1 MARSLAA
8 TTRDAELRAL
18 AVAGQPVAGAWAQ
31 ITGHL
36 TRRLSPAHAA
46 LFAEP
51 SPDPTR
57 GTTDWYAEGEGETK
71 SLDEVPS
78 LLPRF
83 EQLVA
88 DIRAESE
95 RLLAE
100 RDEGLRLLGELLRLA
115 LEVPDR
121 NWIATRGNAIFLIA
135 WGHLQAGRA
144 QGAELIRTLPN
155 TAAPMAM
162 LALGPAAR
170 QAAWPWALLIASLLA
185 LLIALGLFLAWR
197 DPFGWLVPPN
207 AQCVAD
213 PADLDLL
220 RDLDAARAEEA
231 TLRSRLAQIAEDL
244 GRRRLLCQPPPP
256 PPRPEPPP
264 APEPPREEPLPLPP
278 PPAPPVPEPPR
289 QPDPPPPR
297 NDDADRARR
306 EGGQEGRAQ
315 IILGWDTRDDLDL
328 SIVCPNGQMIW
339 YQQRQACGGTLDI
352 DRNVGN
358 NRSRTPVENVFF
370 DNPMPG
376 TYEVRVHQY
385 DHVERAETP
394 YRVTIRIAGQPDRV
408 IQGVARPGPPRV
420 VDRFTIPGGR

>member
-1 MARSLAA
+1 MTRSLAA
-8 TTRDAELRAL
+8 TTRDAELRVL
-18 AVAGQPVAGAWAQ
+18 AVAGQPVPGTWAQ

-36 TRRLSPAHAA
+36 ARRLSPAHAA

-51 SPDPTR
+51 SPDPAR
-57 GTTDWYAEGEGETK
+57 GTTDWYAEGEGELN

-88 DIRAESE
+88 DIRAEAD

-100 RDEGLRLLGELLRLA
+100 RDEGLKLLGALLRLA

-121 NWIATRGNAIFLIA
+121 NRIATRGNAIFLIA
-135 WGHLQAGRA
+135 WGHQQAGRA

-162 LALGPAAR
+162 LTLGAVVR
-170 QAAWPWALLIASLLA
+170 KAAWPWALLIASLLA

-197 DPFGWLVPPN
+197 DPVGWLVPPS
-207 AQCVAD
+207 AQCLAD
-213 PADLDLL
+213 PADLELL

-231 TLRSRLAQIAEDL
+231 TLRSRLAEIAEER
-244 GRRRLLCQPPPP
+244 GRRRLLCQPSPPQ
-256 PPRPEPPP
+256 PEPSPP
-264 APEPPREEPLPLPP
+264 SS
-278 PPAPPVPEPPR
+278 PR
-289 QPDPPPPR
+289 QPDPPRPPR
-297 NDDADRARR
+297 TDDADRARR

-339 YQQRQACGGTLDI
+339 YQQRNACGGTLDV
-352 DRNVGN
+352 DRNVGTQ
-358 NRSRTPVENVFF
+358 RTRTPVENVSFET
-370 DNPMPG
+370 PMPG

-385 DHVERAETP
+385 DQVERTETP
-394 YRVTIRIAGQPDRV
+394 FRVTIRIAGQPDRV
-408 IQGVARPGPPRV
+408 VQGVARPGPPRV
-420 VDRFTIPGGR
+420 VDRFTIPGR

>member
-36 TRRLSPAHAA
+36 IRRLSPAHAA

-51 SPDPTR
+51 SPDPAR
-57 GTTDWYAEGEGETK
+57 GTTDWYAEGEGELK

-100 RDEGLRLLGELLRLA
+100 RDEGLKLLGELLRLA

-121 NWIATRGNAIFLIA
+121 SWIATRGNAIVLIA
-135 WGHLQAGRA
+135 WGHLATGRA

-155 TAAPMAM
+155 TAAPMTM
-162 LALGPAAR
+162 LALGAVAGK
-170 QAAWPWALLIASLLA
+170 ATWPLA
-185 LLIALGLFLAWR
+185 LLLASFVALMTAIGLFLAWK
-197 DPFGWLVPPN
+197 DPFGWLIPPD

-231 TLRSRLAQIAEDL
+231 TLRSRIAEIMEEL
-244 GRRRLLCQPPPP
+244 GRRRLLCQPPAPPPPPPP
-256 PPRPEPPP
+256 PPRPP
-264 APEPPREEPLPLPP
+264 EEPLPLPP

-289 QPDPPPPR
+289 PPEPPPQPR
-297 NDDADRARR
+297 NDDLDRARR
-306 EGGQEGRAQ
+306 EGGQEGRVQ
-315 IILGWDTRDDLDL
+315 VILGWDTRDDLDL

-339 YQQRQACGGTLDI
+339 YQQRNACGGTLDV

-358 NRSRTPVENVFF
+358 NRTRTPVENVFF

-385 DHVERAETP
+385 DHVDRTETP

-420 VDRFTIPGGR
+420 VDRFTIPGR